1 MTADPSP
8 VAPARAVAPVIAV
21 APRKLRRLKPC
32 FSVSGAASLFWSL
45 SFIRLAP
52 IKDVFNRTSVLLAF
66 RSSDPV
72 AQPESCRG
80 LLVPACSAGA
90 SSFSQPGAVT
100 CRRCD
105 KSPDNP
111 NSGDIHWR
119 WWSHRDGSPESH
131 TPSHTAGRGYHTP
144 YAA

>member
-32 FSVSGAASLFWSL
+32 FSVSGAAFLFWSL

-90 SSFSQPGAVT
+90 SSFSQPGARSEEHTSELQSRENLV
-100 CRRCD
+100 CRLLLE
-105 KSPDNP
+105 KKKQ
-111 NSGDIHWR
+111 DI
-119 WWSHRDGSPESH
+119 
-131 TPSHTAGRGYHTP
+131 
-144 YAA
+144 